1 MAYRS
6 DSDKQHSAIPGLV
19 EALEQRRIERREFL
33 RTVTLLGMSAPLAYS
48 IAGKVL
54 GEPLIGEAKAAM
66 PKKGGSLRIGQRVPA
81 LDNPATFSWIYDSN
95 IVRQCN
101 EYLTRTGGD
110 NITRPALCEKWEA
123 TDDLKTWTLHL
134 RQNVKWSNGE
144 DFVADHVIWNIQRWL
159 NPDVGSS
166 VLGLFKGFLLK
177 DKDTGE
183 KDDKGNPKMTTELWD
198 ANAIEKTDDHTI
210 VLHGQIA
217 MLAMPENLFHYP
229 ALLLHPKDDGK
240 WGVGSIGTGA
250 FEPVSIEVGKKAV
263 VKARSSYWKD
273 GPWLDEVQFID
284 LGDDPATKLAA
295 LSSKQVDGLYDP
307 DIKIFD
313 AVKKLDHVHI
323 YQVTTAQ
330 TAVARMHCDVKPFT
344 DPKVRKAF
352 RMAVNPG
359 ALLKIA
365 HRDLGAPG
373 ESHHVAPVHPEYV
386 KVPEH
391 QNDPEGAKK
400 LLAEAGYPN
409 GVEVTLQCKKDP
421 DWEPTC
427 AQAMV
432 QEWAKAGIKV
442 NLQVLP
448 SAQYWDVWTKVP
460 FGFTTWTHRPLGIMV
475 LGLAYRTG
483 VPWNES
489 NYSNPKFDELL
500 SKAEGILDVEKRK
513 VVMKDIEELMLEDGP
528 AVIPL
533 WRAIYQPFDKRLKN
547 FEPHPTEYYFC
558 EDWYMD
564 EA

>member
-6 DSDKQHSAIPGLV
+6 DSDKHHSAIPGLV
-19 EALEQRRIERREFL
+19 EALEERRIERREFL

-54 GEPLIGEAKAAM
+54 GEPLVGEAKAAM
-66 PKKGGSLRIGQRVPA
+66 PKKGGILRIGQRVPA

-101 EYLTRTGGD
+101 EYLSRTGGD
-110 NITRPALCEKWEA
+110 NITRPSLCEKWEA
-123 TDDLKTWTLHL
+123 SDDLKTWTLHL
-134 RQNVKWSNGE
+134 RQNVKWSNGD

-166 VLGLFKGFLLK
+166 TLALFKGFLLK

-183 KDDKGNPKMTTELWD
+183 KDDKGNPKMTTEIWD

-210 VLHGQIA
+210 VLHGQTG
-217 MLAMPENLFHYP
+217 MLAMPENLFHYA
-229 ALLLHPKDDGK
+229 ALVLHPKDDGK
-240 WGVGSIGTGA
+240 WGPGAIGTGA
-250 FEPVSIEVGKKAV
+250 FEPVSVEVGKKAV
-263 VKARSSYWKD
+263 VKARSGYWKE

-307 DIKIFD
+307 DIKIFG
-313 AVKKLDHVHI
+313 AVKKLKHVHI
-323 YQVTTAQ
+323 YEVTTAQ
-330 TAVARMHCDVKPFT
+330 TAVARMHCDVEPFK
-344 DPKVRKAF
+344 DPKVRQAF
-352 RMAVNPG
+352 RMAIDPV

-365 HRDLGAPG
+365 HQGLGAPG
-373 ESHHVAPVHPEYV
+373 DSHHVAPVHPEFV
-386 KVPEH
+386 KVAEH
-391 QNDPEGAKK
+391 VHDPAGAKK
-400 LLAEAGYPN
+400 LLAEAGHPN
-409 GVEVTLQCKKDP
+409 GLEVTLQCKKDP

-432 QEWAKAGIKV
+432 QMWAKAGIKV

-460 FGFTTWTHRPLGIMV
+460 FGFTTWTHRPLGIMA

-489 NYSNPKFDELL
+489 NYSNPKFDEMLTN
-500 SKAEGILDVEKRK
+500 AEGILDVEKRK
-513 VVMKDIEELMLEDGP
+513 VVMKDIENLMLEDGP
-528 AVIPL
+528 IALPL
-533 WRAIYQPFDKRLKN
+533 WRAIFQPFDKKVKN

-558 EDWYMD
+558 EDWYME